1 MKTPNPLRTARRS
14 LYICQSCRSHLRDR
28 NPLPSLS
35 AQQRWITQAHVRRI
49 QEAEEE
55 WRAKAQAIEKGNMKS
70 MLTILEERGYINQIV
85 GTREDLDKLLTH
97 RRVGVYAGID
107 PTAPSLHVGHMVP
120 FMVLGWLYIHGYKA
134 NFLLGGFTAS
144 IGDPSGRLK
153 GREMMS
159 PSQRKGNMA
168 AMHIQLK
175 RLGASIETYAARKG
189 YAREWAWR
197 RSLENNVTWWS
208 KVTAREFLSIL
219 GRHIRIGPML
229 GRDTVKNRLEKGDG
243 MSFAEFSYPLVQA
256 WDWWHLFQ
264 SGCQLQVGG
273 ADQFGNILAGAE
285 AVKQIA
291 KDSHEYQVALR
302 QTQLLDSKRGIEVTS
317 DPMGFTVPLL
327 TTASGQKFGK
337 SAGNA
342 VWLNPDMTSIFDLYQ
357 FFLRSSDSDVEKYL
371 KLLTFLPLPE
381 ITEIMKEHQ
390 KDQSKR
396 IAQHKLAKEF
406 VELIYGLDAANSAES
421 EHRQL
426 FQKGISLSDMKASL
440 TETRASDTH
449 SSGTPLFAHPSLNK
463 HAQPLRREDNVSTH
477 IKLPRSLISQKPM
490 SNILWSAGMVTSK
503 TEGQRLINA
512 GGAYVGGASD
522 ATNAMDD
529 SLSFT
534 PVKTSDWKE
543 VQKWIIDDNL
553 LILRTGKWRIKIIN
567 IVPDEEYVELGLT
580 CPGWDGPPESKDSP
594 DVSMDNNREVG
605 EASQRS

>member
-1 MKTPNPLRTARRS
+1 MKPPTPLRTARRS
-14 LYICQSCRSHLRDR
+14 LYVCQSCRRHLRER
-28 NPLPSLS
+28 NPPSIAS
-35 AQQRWITQAHVRRI
+35 QQRWIARAHVRRI

-55 WRAKAQAIEKGNMKS
+55 WRAKAREIEKGNMKS
-70 MLTILEERGYINQIV
+70 MVTILEERGYINQIV
-85 GTREDLDKLLTH
+85 GTREELDKLLTH

-120 FMVLGWLYIHGYKA
+120 FMVLGWFYIHGYKA
-134 NFLLGGFTAS
+134 NFILGGFTS
-144 IGDPSGRLK
+144 RIGDPTGRFKERKL
-153 GREMMS
+153 MS
-159 PSQRKGNMA
+159 PSERKANMT

-175 RLGASIETYAARKG
+175 KLGASIEKYAERKG
-189 YAREWAWR
+189 YMREWAWR
-197 RSLENNVTWWS
+197 RSLENNNAWWS
-208 KVTAREFLSIL
+208 KTTAKEFLSIL

-264 SGCQLQVGG
+264 SGCQLQIGG

-291 KDSHEYQVALR
+291 KDTHEYQVRLR
-302 QTQLLDSKRGIEVTS
+302 QTQMLDRSRGIDLSS

-327 TTASGQKFGK
+327 TTASGEKFGK

-342 VWLNPDMTSIFDLYQ
+342 VWLDPEMTSVFDLYQ

-381 ITEIMKEHQ
+381 ISEVMREHE

-396 IAQHKLAKEF
+396 VAQHKLAKEF
-406 VELIYGLDAANSAES
+406 VELIYGLDAAEKAES

-426 FQKGISLSDMKASL
+426 FNKSISLGDMKASL
-440 TETRASDTH
+440 AKTKTTDTH
-449 SSGTPLFAHPSLNK
+449 SPEMPLFAHPSLNK

-477 IKLPRSLISQKPM
+477 IKLPRSVITQKPM

-512 GGAYVGGASD
+512 GGAYVGGTSD
-522 ATNAMDD
+522 ARNEMDD
-529 SLSFT
+529 SVNFT
-534 PVKTSDWKE
+534 PVKSSDWKE

-567 IVPDEEYVELGLT
+567 IVPDEEYAELGLT
-580 CPGWDGPPESKDSP
+580 CPGWEGRPGGKEIP
-594 DVSMDNNREVG
+594 DLGDKG
-605 EASQRS
+605 DEARVLKAS